1 MYKIINSCLRIVVR
15 ANNWKRW
22 KTEHRSDGVPNK
34 KTRTHTLI
42 LHHHDMKERKKN
54 LGKNV
59 SVRLNAME
67 NHAIAQIF
75 REYKIQQQRLYMT
88 VATTSNCFV
97 IFMHCSTCEP
107 WFGRMR
113 QISGHSQTMCT
124 KCDGITLHNST
135 KRFYT
140 MQANISYQPNIIN
153 NQNKIYN
160 LPYFLYSSK
169 FILNANTRIL
179 LIWLWLRPL
188 FCFIYVCMCR
198 LPFDALGFC

>member
-1 MYKIINSCLRIVVR
+1 
-15 ANNWKRW
+15 
-22 KTEHRSDGVPNK
+22 
-34 KTRTHTLI
+34 
-42 LHHHDMKERKKN
+42 MKERKKK
-54 LGKNV
+54 LGIKNV
-59 SVRLNAME
+59 LVRLNAME

-75 REYKIQQQRLYMT
+75 REYKIQQQQQRLYMT

-97 IFMHCSTCEP
+97 IFMHWQQLVLPASLGLAECAKSAVTV
-107 WFGRMR
+107 R
-113 QISGHSQTMCT
+113 QCVQNAMASHC
-124 KCDGITLHNST
+124 ITAPRDS
-135 KRFYT
+135 T
-140 MQANISYQPNIIN
+140 MQANISYQSNIIN

>member
-34 KTRTHTLI
+34 KTRTHTRLFFI
-42 LHHHDMKERKKN
+42 TMIWKREKKTWE
-54 LGKNV
+54 KNV

-88 VATTSNCFV
+88 VATTSN
-97 IFMHCSTCEP
+97 CSTCEP

-188 FCFIYVCMCR
+188 FCFIYICMCR